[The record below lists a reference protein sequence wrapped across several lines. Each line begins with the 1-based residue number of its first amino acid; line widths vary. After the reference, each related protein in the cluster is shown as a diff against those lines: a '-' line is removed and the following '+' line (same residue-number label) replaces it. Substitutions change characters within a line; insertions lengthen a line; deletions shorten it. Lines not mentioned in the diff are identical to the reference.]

1 MIDFIAIAREILNYL
16 TVFADAL
23 IVLLVICLLF
33 LKLSKGGSLGQA
45 VVKLTG
51 LFSAKVMLWVFI
63 VSLTATLGS
72 LFFSEIAHFEPCKL
86 CWFQR
91 IFMYPLPILF
101 LMALVR
107 KETVIRI
114 YALVL
119 AIVGALIAAW
129 HYFLQVGQMYN
140 IDVEKLTNCSS
151 VGYSPSCAS
160 YFFLKFGYIT
170 IPMMSLSAFVLIIL
184 ILLIKLKS
192 EKD

>member
-33 LKLSKGGSLGQA
+33 LKLSRGGSLGQA

-51 LFSAKVMLWVFI
+51 LF
-63 VSLTATLGS
+63 
-72 LFFSEIAHFEPCKL
+72 FSEIAKFEPCKL